1 MGAAL
6 RQRQDMVD
14 FFGRGDFTGP
24 LALLAQWV
32 GCDIA
37 VTNPLPCAAIPALA
51 GRIAL
56 VLVVMRRDDFLVFLA
71 IAPGVQAR
79 AAGIGTGALGFVW
92 HTDCRLLPAKRKPPQ
107 LFLRRPLYFFFVAII
122 ILPDFH
128 SVFLCLL
135 VSSFSLPVPDIDAI
149 LIADYLRK

>member
-1 MGAAL
+1 MAPVAVGHGGYFPHGCRPWTAAGYGVL
-6 RQRQDMVD
+6 PRQ
-14 FFGRGDFTGP
+14 GDFTSP

-71 IAPGVQAR
+71 IAPGGQAR
-79 AAGIGTGALGFVW
+79 AAG
-92 HTDCRLLPAKRKPPQ
+92 
-107 LFLRRPLYFFFVAII
+107 
-122 ILPDFH
+122 
-128 SVFLCLL
+128 
-135 VSSFSLPVPDIDAI
+135 
-149 LIADYLRK
+149 

>member
-6 RQRQDMVD
+6 GQRQDMVD

-56 VLVVMRRDDFLVFLA
+56 VLVIMRRDDFLVFLA
-71 IAPGVQAR
+71 IAPGGQAR
-79 AAGIGTGALGFVW
+79 AAGIGTGALGFVG
-92 HTDCRLLPAKRKPPQ
+92 HTGCRLLPAKRKPPQ
-107 LFLRRPLYFFFVAII
+107 IFLRRPLYFFFVAIV

-135 VSSFSLPVPDIDAI
+135 VSSFKEILKSLCFCGII
-149 LIADYLRK
+149 

>member
-6 RQRQDMVD
+6 GQRQDMVD

-56 VLVVMRRDDFLVFLA
+56 VLVIMRRDDFPMFLA
-71 IAPGVQAR
+71 IAPRGQSR
-79 AAGIGTGALGFVW
+79 AAGIGTRALGLYGIQAAASFQ
-92 HTDCRLLPAKRKPPQ
+92 AKRKPPQ
-107 LFLRRPLYFFFVAII
+107 IILRRPLYFFVAIV

-135 VSSFSLPVPDIDAI
+135 VSYFQNIILNSFSPISI
-149 LIADYLRK
+149 I

>member
-6 RQRQDMVD
+6 GQRQDMVD
-14 FFGRGDFTGP
+14 FFGRGNFTAP

-71 IAPGVQAR
+71 IAPGGQAR
-79 AAGIGTGALGFVW
+79 AAGIGTGALGFIG
-92 HTDCRLLPAKRKPPQ
+92 HTGCRLLPGKKKASADFPAKAAV
-107 LFLRRPLYFFFVAII
+107 FFFVAIV

-149 LIADYLRK
+149 LITDYLRK

>member
-6 RQRQDMVD
+6 GQRQDMVD
-14 FFGRGDFTGP
+14 FLGRGDLTGP

-56 VLVVMRRDDFLVFLA
+56 VLVIMRRDDFLVFLA
-71 IAPGVQAR
+71 IAPGGQAR

-92 HTDCRLLPAKRKPPQ
+92 HTGCRLLPGKKKASADFPAKAAV
-107 LFLRRPLYFFFVAII
+107 F
-122 ILPDFH
+122 
-128 SVFLCLL
+128 FLCCYCNTTR
-135 VSSFSLPVPDIDAI
+135 FP
-149 LIADYLRK
+149 

>member
-6 RQRQDMVD
+6 GQRQDMVD
-14 FFGRGDFTGP
+14 FLGRGNLTGP

-56 VLVVMRRDDFLVFLA
+56 VLIVMRRDDFLVFLT
-71 IAPGVQAR
+71 IAPGGQTR
-79 AAGIGTGALGFVW
+79 AAGLGTGALGFVW
-92 HTDCRLLPAKRKPPQ
+92 HKLPPPVTIYLSLDIWQ
-107 LFLRRPLYFFFVAII
+107 PAIGMGHLVA
-122 ILPDFH
+122 
-128 SVFLCLL
+128 
-135 VSSFSLPVPDIDAI
+135 
-149 LIADYLRK
+149 

>member
-6 RQRQDMVD
+6 GQRQDMVD

-56 VLVVMRRDDFLVFLA
+56 VLVIMRRDDFLVFLA
-71 IAPGVQAR
+71 IAPEV
-79 AAGIGTGALGFVW
+79 
-92 HTDCRLLPAKRKPPQ
+92 KRGQPG
-107 LFLRRPLYFFFVAII
+107 
-122 ILPDFH
+122 
-128 SVFLCLL
+128 
-135 VSSFSLPVPDIDAI
+135 
-149 LIADYLRK
+149 

>member
-6 RQRQDMVD
+6 GQRQDMVD

-37 VTNPLPCAAIPALA
+37 VTNPLPCAAIAPLA
-51 GRIAL
+51 GRVAL
-56 VLVVMRRDDFLVFLA
+56 VFIVMRRDDFLVFLT
-71 IAPGVQAR
+71 IAPGGQAR
-79 AAGIGTGALGFVW
+79 AAGIGTRALGLVW
-92 HTDCRLLPAKRKPPQ
+92 HKLPPPSGHKES
-107 LFLRRPLYFFFVAII
+107 LRRFPCEGRCIFFFVAIV

-135 VSSFSLPVPDIDAI
+135 VSSF
-149 LIADYLRK
+149 RK

>member
-1 MGAAL
+1 MGAAFG
-6 RQRQDMVD
+6 QRQDMVD
-14 FFGRGDFTGP
+14 FLGRGYLTSP

-71 IAPGVQAR
+71 IAPGGQAR

-92 HTDCRLLPAKRKPPQ
+92 HTGCRLLPGKKKAPADFPAK
-107 LFLRRPLYFFFVAII
+107 AA
-122 ILPDFH
+122 
-128 SVFLCLL
+128 VF
-135 VSSFSLPVPDIDAI
+135 FSL
-149 LIADYLRK
+149 LLL